1 MPILKCKRKKT
12 EHIIQKSI
20 VRWFRKEYPE
30 YLLFSTNNEACY
42 NNNYYLE
49 SGVLSGVS
57 DLIVVLPNKII
68 FVELKAERGIQS
80 KSQKE
85 FETKLISLG
94 YEYFLIRS
102 LESFKELI
110 MSILE
115 IKKNA

>member
-1 MPILKCKRKKT
+1 MPILKCRKKT
-12 EHIIQKSI
+12 EHDLQKSI

-30 YLLFSTNNEACY
+30 YLLFSTNNEATY
-42 NNNYYLE
+42 NNSYFLE

-80 KSQKE
+80 KTQKE
-85 FETKLISLG
+85 FELKLKYLG
-94 YEYFLIRS
+94 YEYYIIRS

-110 MSILE
+110 MSNL
-115 IKKNA
+115 